1 MVLETCELAQDQIKW
16 SKETDKGKTENLD
29 MTKLKFTTNDPAPP
43 FNYKQ
48 DEKYKDVNFLTKML
62 LDNKNYS
69 LFNRYRAMFTLREL
83 YTEESCLA
91 ICQTLTKEN
100 F

>member
-48 DEKYKDVNFLTKML
+48 DE
-62 LDNKNYS
+62 
-69 LFNRYRAMFTLREL
+69 
-83 YTEESCLA
+83 
-91 ICQTLTKEN
+91 
-100 F
+100 